1 MNLLTRHLTGLVD
14 FQGRENRQP
23 FWLWILIVYAAQ
35 MILSMIAMIPI
46 MMNMFNDIMPLAR
59 NDPHAL
65 DGHPEVMARIMG
77 SMMQQMML
85 FVMISAVLFFIL
97 VAAAAVRR
105 LHDGDRSGW
114 WIAPYFAS
122 QLVTPFAMASVFPR
136 YFAIMASVKP
146 GSPPNL
152 ADPAFQQASQS
163 MALFSLVNL
172 VGFVFMVVLIVFLV
186 LPGTVGPNRFGDDPL
201 QPEPQTPFH

>member
-1 MNLLTRHLTGLVD
+1 MNLLTRHLTGIAD

-23 FWLWILIVYAAQ
+23 FWLWILIVYGAQ
-35 MILSMIAMIPI
+35 VVVSMVAMIPI
-46 MMNMFNDIMPLAR
+46 MTNMFESIVPLAQ
-59 NDPHAL
+59 NDSHAL
-65 DGHPEVMARIMG
+65 DEHPEIMARIMG
-77 SMMQQMML
+77 SMMQQMMVFIL
-85 FVMISAVLFFIL
+85 IAAVLFFIL

-122 QLVTPFAMASVFPR
+122 QLVTPFVMASVFPR
-136 YFAIMASVKP
+136 YIAVMAAVKP
-146 GSPPNL
+146 GSPPDL
-152 ADPAFQQASQS
+152 TAPAFQQASQS

-201 QPEPQTPFH
+201 NPPFH